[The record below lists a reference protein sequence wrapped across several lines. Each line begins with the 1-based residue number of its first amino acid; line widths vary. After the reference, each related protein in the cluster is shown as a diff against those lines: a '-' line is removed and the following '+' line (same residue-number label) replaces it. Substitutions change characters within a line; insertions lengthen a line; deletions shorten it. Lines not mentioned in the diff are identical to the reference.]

1 MALKEVSWDEALEWA
16 SPFPYVLAVTVDK
29 GGRPNIIGLA
39 WWTFVSWDPKMVA
52 IAVGY
57 KRYSYECLKHLGEFA
72 LCFPSEELKEGAW
85 FCGVKSGRK
94 VDKFKET
101 GFKQVPAKVITPPL
115 IEGSTVAL
123 ECKVV
128 REVEAGDH
136 ALFIADI
143 VAIHGDPERLRHLY
157 SIHYRKL
164 VSLDCRG
171 YYRVDL

>member
-29 GGRPNIIGLA
+29 DGRPNIIGLA

-171 YYRVDL
+171 YYRTDL